1 LHLDVLEAVPVARG
15 AAAVAGVEAERARR
29 VAALP
34 RERLGREELADRLER
49 ADEARRVRARRL
61 ADRRLVD
68 EHDVVDQIRADD
80 APMLARLLERAA
92 LQLREPAIE
101 HVVDERRFAG
111 AADAGDA
118 DETPQ
123 RNADVDVLQVVLG
136 GAFDDDRVEVL
147 VDGPARAVRA
157 HTPL

>member
-1 LHLDVLEAVPVARG
+1 RPRELDLEHLGAIALAVALAATEVNVAQELHLDVLEAVPVARG
-15 AAAVAGVEAERARR
+15 TTAVAGVEAERARR

-92 LQLREPAIE
+92 LELREPAIQ
-101 HVVDERRFAG
+101 D
-111 AADAGDA
+111 
-118 DETPQ
+118 
-123 RNADVDVLQVVLG
+123 
-136 GAFDDDRVEVL
+136 
-147 VDGPARAVRA
+147 
-157 HTPL
+157 